1 MGQKSKFGPIFDEK
15 SVIFEKISINSR
27 RKTRIE
33 QFSIPP
39 LSLEMKLLLQQRTI
53 LTYFSKIDENL
64 VKNTE
69 NVSKKQL

>member
-1 MGQKSKFGPIFDEK
+1 MGQKSKFGLIFDEK

-53 LTYFSKIDENL
+53 LTHFSKIDENL